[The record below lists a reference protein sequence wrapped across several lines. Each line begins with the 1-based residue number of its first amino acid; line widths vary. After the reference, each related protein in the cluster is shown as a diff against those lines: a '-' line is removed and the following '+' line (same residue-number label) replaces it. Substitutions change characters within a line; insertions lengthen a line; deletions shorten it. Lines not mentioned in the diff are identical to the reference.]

1 MIERKITMAF
11 QNKEQEIEHYTQVFC
26 DMLEKIYFRLD
37 KQENGKYCLV
47 SEHDTYLGDMESYAN
62 FEEGS
67 AKGVV
72 DRLDTF
78 LEESYFTDLEE
89 TADWDFGLD
98 PSQPTFPTTAEDWV
112 KFMDVNENFKEEY
125 SREYEVMKLLSSPE
139 VLNAI
144 KLDDV
149 AQYFIPDSIHEKG
162 EKGNMEELMKDEEG
176 KHYTKVLCKMLE
188 TMEYSL
194 EKKENGKYCL
204 VDEQSEYLGNMKNYG
219 EIEKDSASAVVDR
232 VSTYLNDYYFN
243 VLQSAASGDFDIDF
257 SQPDVPTTAED
268 WIKFMDANENFK
280 KEYSHEYEVMK
291 LIASSPELLKKIN
304 LDDVVQHFNPDV
316 NYEKSDKI
324 VIGRPIEGL
333 SLNGLEYICG
343 EDEKPLQFADEKEAK
358 AFLLNKCGYTEQSIE
373 DEGIIFKTTSL
384 LDVVYSQ
391 EDIAQFDETAKQ
403 LEAYKKYKEEWIK
416 TNVSETDMIATEAAY
431 ENDEEAKDMTFEEY
445 VEEHGFA
452 NDMIYYS
459 FEEFLENEYKEF
471 SEKSEHEFDIN
482 EYDDPDYYEIQETI
496 YQEMQEQIALE
507 DKVNQNDL
515 ARYYEPYTEPLEKRE
530 YGFDMSNT
538 IDAIREMG
546 ANEHITLDGY
556 MEDIVVVITKDASYD
571 HNKNTIFMDMDGAD
585 AMNLVKV
592 DFKLDGKSIASTNDI
607 HVDNLE
613 GVLNDILEG
622 KGHYLVDEKR
632 TLQEVY
638 QSQKD
643 TPVKVKDEK
652 KRNEGREI

>member
-11 QNKEQEIEHYTQVFC
+11 QNKEQEIEHYTKVFC
-26 DMLEKIYFRLD
+26 D
-37 KQENGKYCLV
+37 
-47 SEHDTYLGDMESYAN
+47 
-62 FEEGS
+62 
-67 AKGVV
+67 
-72 DRLDTF
+72 
-78 LEESYFTDLEE
+78 
-89 TADWDFGLD
+89 
-98 PSQPTFPTTAEDWV
+98 
-112 KFMDVNENFKEEY
+112 
-125 SREYEVMKLLSSPE
+125 
-139 VLNAI
+139 
-144 KLDDV
+144 
-149 AQYFIPDSIHEKG
+149 
-162 EKGNMEELMKDEEG
+162 
-176 KHYTKVLCKMLE
+176 MLE

-204 VDEQSEYLGNMKNYG
+204 VDKQSEYLGNKKNYE
-219 EIEKDSASAVVDR
+219 EIEKGSASAVVDR

-280 KEYSHEYEVMK
+280 KEYFHEYEVMK
-291 LIASSPELLKKIN
+291 MLSSSEILNAIKLDDVCQYFIFDATHEKGEKENMEEPIKDEEGKHYTKVFCDMLETMEYSLEKQEDGKYCLVDEQGEYFEKTVNRGVFDKDCAGDMIEKLASCLEDYYYGNLEAAAEGVFGIDFSQPDAPTTAEEWVEFMDENEGFKEVYSHEYDIMKLISSPELLKKIN

-333 SLNGLEYICG
+333 SLNGLDYLCG
-343 EDEKPLQFADEKEAK
+343 EDGKPLQFADEKEAK

-373 DEGIIFKTTSL
+373 DEGIIFKNTNL

-515 ARYYEPYTEPLEKRE
+515 ARYYEPYTEPLEKRK

-538 IDAIREMG
+538 IDVIREMG

-592 DFKLDGKSIASTNDI
+592 DFKLDGKSIASTYDI

>member
-1 MIERKITMAF
+1 
-11 QNKEQEIEHYTQVFC
+11 
-26 DMLEKIYFRLD
+26 
-37 KQENGKYCLV
+37 
-47 SEHDTYLGDMESYAN
+47 
-62 FEEGS
+62 
-67 AKGVV
+67 
-72 DRLDTF
+72 
-78 LEESYFTDLEE
+78 
-89 TADWDFGLD
+89 
-98 PSQPTFPTTAEDWV
+98 
-112 KFMDVNENFKEEY
+112 
-125 SREYEVMKLLSSPE
+125 
-139 VLNAI
+139 
-144 KLDDV
+144 
-149 AQYFIPDSIHEKG
+149 
-162 EKGNMEELMKDEEG
+162 MEELMKDEEG

-507 DKVNQNDL
+507 DKV
-515 ARYYEPYTEPLEKRE
+515 
-530 YGFDMSNT
+530 
-538 IDAIREMG
+538 
-546 ANEHITLDGY
+546 
-556 MEDIVVVITKDASYD
+556 
-571 HNKNTIFMDMDGAD
+571 
-585 AMNLVKV
+585 
-592 DFKLDGKSIASTNDI
+592 
-607 HVDNLE
+607 
-613 GVLNDILEG
+613 
-622 KGHYLVDEKR
+622 
-632 TLQEVY
+632 
-638 QSQKD
+638 
-643 TPVKVKDEK
+643 KDEK